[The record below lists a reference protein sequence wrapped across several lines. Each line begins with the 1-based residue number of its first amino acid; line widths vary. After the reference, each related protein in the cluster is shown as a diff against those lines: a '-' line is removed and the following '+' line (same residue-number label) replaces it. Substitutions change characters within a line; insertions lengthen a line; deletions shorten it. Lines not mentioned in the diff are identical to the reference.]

1 MRLPL
6 PKPVTKKRKPNASTV
21 ATDKDGWIDTNATK
35 KKRKPAV
42 SSSSKKKAHAKKST
56 KSKTKSKTKATKRAR
71 PASTSRPKKTVKRN
85 ENEVIELIEDSDNS
99 EELEIV
105 MNSTKPRPRTVSTAY
120 ASVIATGPTDQNNFS
135 DDDSDSEYEFE

>member
-71 PASTSRPKKTVKRN
+71 PKKTVKRN